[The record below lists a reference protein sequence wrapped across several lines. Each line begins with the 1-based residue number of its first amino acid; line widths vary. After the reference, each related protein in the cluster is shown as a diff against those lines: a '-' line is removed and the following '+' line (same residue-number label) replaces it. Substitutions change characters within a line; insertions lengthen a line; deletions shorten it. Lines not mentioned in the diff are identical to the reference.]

1 MAFPNGMSSLCF
13 ISVGDEKYTIFL
25 FKELRIKKTTTIDNK
40 KIKVKNIILFLTFLL
55 SIKNAFN
62 SS

>member
-1 MAFPNGMSSLCF
+1 MAFPNGISSLCF

-25 FKELRIKKTTTIDNK
+25 FKELRIKKINTTDNE
-40 KIKVKNIILFLTFLL
+40 KIKVKNTILFLTFLV